1 MKAKTLEK
9 MFDEGEDVRS
19 HLVLSKARRPGHEQ
33 RRQAKILDPQQT
45 HPQCDDTQR
54 QIAEPLV
61 EQGLD
66 RSNSRHGSASLGHSV
81 ERSCSFIDKRF

>member
-33 RRQAKILDPQQT
+33 RRQAKILDPQQRIHNVT
-45 HPQCDDTQR
+45 IR
-54 QIAEPLV
+54 R
-61 EQGLD
+61 G
-66 RSNSRHGSASLGHSV
+66 R
-81 ERSCSFIDKRF
+81 